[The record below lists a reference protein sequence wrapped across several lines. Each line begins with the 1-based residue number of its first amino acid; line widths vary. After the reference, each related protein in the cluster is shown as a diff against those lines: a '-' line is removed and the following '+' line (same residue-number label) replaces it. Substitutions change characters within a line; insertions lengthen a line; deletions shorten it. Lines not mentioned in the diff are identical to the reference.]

1 MEYLIYLLVFLA
13 GWFIGRWVLRFMIV
27 ADALNSMSP
36 EELRRVFKK
45 DIKSIPVLH
54 TEQSNDSLFLYD
66 TATNTFLCQ
75 GKSLDELVTNLK
87 SVCNISTAQVTHDDK
102 QIFILDGKIA

>member
-1 MEYLIYLLVFLA
+1 
-13 GWFIGRWVLRFMIV
+13 MIV